1 MKHHSIK
8 ANPGSIKKAKR
19 VGRGGKRG
27 TYAGRGGKG
36 QTARTGGNIQPG
48 FEGGQTPLIRR
59 MPKLKGFKN
68 PNRVPFFPVNV
79 ERLEVFEDGSTVD
92 LKALLEKGIM
102 KRNTKVKLLSDGE
115 LTKKLTVHVNAA
127 SKGAIAKVEKAGG
140 KVILPS

>member
-8 ANPGSIKKAKR
+8 SAPGSIKKAKR

-68 PNRVPFFPVNV
+68 PNRVPFFAVNV
-79 ERLEVFEDGSTVD
+79 DRLELFDDGSTVD
-92 LKALLEKGIM
+92 LKALMEKGIV
-102 KRNTKVKLLSDGE
+102 KRATKVKLLATGE

-127 SKGAIAKVEKAGG
+127 SKDAVKKVEQAGG
-140 KVILPS
+140 KVVLPS